1 VVLGTGLVEG
11 VSHFP
16 NPDWQPV
23 AQNAAVLPLRVD
35 ALQQSPNEEPRHVTP
50 LPQLPS
56 TETFWVGAGAAL
68 EVAVGTAVVGKIDED
83 DAAPQIPKAALQL
96 VPQWSADFPHHP

>member
-1 VVLGTGLVEG
+1 
-11 VSHFP
+11 
-16 NPDWQPV
+16 
-23 AQNAAVLPLRVD
+23 
-35 ALQQSPNEEPRHVTP
+35 
-50 LPQLPS
+50 
-56 TETFWVGAGAAL
+56 VGAGAAP